1 MKFDVAEPL
10 GVAYNLR
17 LKPTTGVP
25 YSQSGFNLQ
34 EIFLGVSPRFHGGDL
49 PSSNVDP
56 KPINT

>member
-1 MKFDVAEPL
+1 MKFDVVEPL

-34 EIFLGVSPRFHGGDL
+34 EIFWACHLAFMVETCLL
-49 PSSNVDP
+49 PM
-56 KPINT
+56 

>member
-10 GVAYNLR
+10 CVAYNLR
-17 LKPTTGVP
+17 LKPSTGVP

-34 EIFLGVSPRFHGGDL
+34 DIFWACHLAFMVEDL